1 MVIGGDADHED
12 VGAHILG
19 PAIDTEVLITT
30 RIMDLNLYLLFLDI
44 FGALVDVKY
53 CRLVILRERIV
64 EIVTDQARFTNGG
77 VADEHYFDFLYFVR
91 NWSYRRRLLNLFF
104 LFLLLLCL
112 LCLLW

>member
-19 PAIDTEVLITT
+19 SAIDTEVLITT

-64 EIVTDQARFTNGG
+64 EIVTDQARFSNGG
-77 VADEHYFDFLYFVR
+77 VTDEHYFYFLYFVR
-91 NWSYRRRLLNLFF
+91 NLLRCRRRR
-104 LFLLLLCL
+104 
-112 LCLLW
+112 